1 MPENVKVQGNSRTL
15 KFKERQRVA
24 RTGSIN
30 AFFILW
36 LSQGPLA
43 DNGVFDTS

>member
-15 KFKERQRVA
+15 KLERQRVA